1 MDPVLGIVIAIG
13 LLVIEGLLFSCS
25 IVTRNEKIEN
35 LNSEIKI
42 KDRKIVEK
50 SETIF
55 KRDNE
60 IDVLRGT
67 IVRMKENT
75 EKLSRNNEF
84 LQKEINAY
92 KNAPMK
98 IETFM
103 VQPVEL
109 TRDVQV
115 DSSFFLNV
123 PDAKKQLM
131 HKVAEDFAWG
141 ILNDYNTYKLEV
153 ERSFTN
159 PDMTTYRF
167 KIRVCPYNHNI
178 DYDAEGYFSGRMY

>member
-1 MDPVLGIVIAIG
+1 MDPVLGIIIAIS

-25 IVTRNEKIEN
+25 IIKRNEKIAD
-35 LNSEIKI
+35 LNSEIRI
-42 KDRKIVEK
+42 RDRKIKEK
-50 SETIF
+50 NETIS
-55 KRDNE
+55 KSDNE
-60 IDVLRGT
+60 ISVLRGT

-84 LQKEINAY
+84 LLKEIDAY
-92 KNAPMK
+92 KNAPMRV
-98 IETFM
+98 ETFM

-141 ILNDYNTYKLEV
+141 ILNEDNTYKLEV

-159 PDMTTYRF
+159 PDMTTFRF